1 MHKGILLNPSI
12 FFFLKKRF
20 ILKKFF
26 WPWSRRLFR
35 DTPLIPMPLNSADAR
50 SPIFLFLV
58 YLFPLRLWW
67 WEKSRKSTGA
77 RFFNINRKL
86 GGAVVCRF
94 LSGHRCG
101 SARLYLFRSHSDFPV
116 VVVGDFFSLGVL
128 EKKKIFFDQ
137 VEAEKVFLARSQKY
151 IHDKYRVIT
160 TQRIK
165 IAKRERIFPLLFSL
179 GFCFFVCCY
188 TSLPSSCLRLSGYSG
203 HGLASSFNVC
213 PTETCFMSLKYTL
226 GLSIIISPGRT
237 AYFFCF
243 FLKLD
248 CGGPCESHSLEDRRW
263 TVHLD
268 RDLLHFLFSVYPHWF
283 EVCNLFTTIRSIT

>member
-1 MHKGILLNPSI
+1 MLLLLATIAGQNQCTKEFFLTLRF

-128 EKKKIFFDQ
+128 EKKKSFSIKSKLKKSFWQ
-137 VEAEKVFLARSQKY
+137 GHKNTSTISTESSLRSGSK
-151 IHDKYRVIT
+151 
-160 TQRIK
+160 
-165 IAKRERIFPLLFSL
+165 
-179 GFCFFVCCY
+179 
-188 TSLPSSCLRLSGYSG
+188 
-203 HGLASSFNVC
+203 
-213 PTETCFMSLKYTL
+213 
-226 GLSIIISPGRT
+226 
-237 AYFFCF
+237 
-243 FLKLD
+243 
-248 CGGPCESHSLEDRRW
+248 
-263 TVHLD
+263 
-268 RDLLHFLFSVYPHWF
+268 
-283 EVCNLFTTIRSIT
+283 

>member
-1 MHKGILLNPSI
+1 
-12 FFFLKKRF
+12 
-20 ILKKFF
+20 
-26 WPWSRRLFR
+26 
-35 DTPLIPMPLNSADAR
+35 MPLNSADAR

-86 GGAVVCRF
+86 GGAVFCRF

-101 SARLYLFRSHSDFPV
+101 SAHLYLFRSHFDFPVV

-128 EKKKIFFDQ
+128 EKKIFFEQ

-179 GFCFFVCCY
+179 GC
-188 TSLPSSCLRLSGYSG
+188 
-203 HGLASSFNVC
+203 
-213 PTETCFMSLKYTL
+213 
-226 GLSIIISPGRT
+226 
-237 AYFFCF
+237 CF
-243 FLKLD
+243 FLFAA
-248 CGGPCESHSLEDRRW
+248 
-263 TVHLD
+263 T
-268 RDLLHFLFSVYPHWF
+268 LLFLLL
-283 EVCNLFTTIRSIT
+283 VCVCLVIPDTALQVLSTCVRQKHVLCR